1 MNLNQL
7 RAFYAVAKTGAFS
20 KGAEELF
27 VTEPAVF
34 IQVRSLER
42 YLGFKLLDKFGREL
56 RPTEVGRMLFHY
68 AEKIFC
74 LVDEANRAVKEL
86 HELRS
91 GELRIGCA
99 KALAQY
105 LMPLVISS
113 FRDFYPKIKIL
124 LSEGSSDEL
133 IKGVMAHQFELAMVA
148 RMPYPDPI
156 GFVPFSKDRVIVVAS
171 PDSKLVGKGE
181 ISLEELNDQPIICR
195 DAGSATRLAVFS
207 AFEKE
212 GLKLS
217 AIVESGNTEFIKDMV
232 KRDEACSF
240 LSSICVRNEIRR
252 EELAAITIKGNELIL
267 DIDITHLKGKTLS
280 PAASTFLNFLLE
292 SRDSE
297 DLGRTADQI
306 GDRGKTALP
315 LKAAVASRQD
325 NKRLQLIDGSQIKKN
340 TQAN

>member
-7 RAFYAVAKTGAFS
+7 RAFYAVARTGAFS
-20 KGAEELF
+20 KGADELF

-42 YLGFKLLDKFGREL
+42 YLGFKLLDKFGRDL
-56 RPTEVGRMLFHY
+56 KPTEVGRMLFEY
-68 AEKIFC
+68 AEKIFG

-86 HELRS
+86 QELKS

-113 FRDFYPKIKIL
+113 FRDFYPKIRIL

-133 IKGVMAHQFELAMVA
+133 IKGVMSHQFELAIAA
-148 RMPYPDPI
+148 RMPYTDRI
-156 GFVPFSKDRVIVVAS
+156 EVVPFSKDRVIVVAS
-171 PDSKLVGKGE
+171 PDSRLVGKGE
-181 ISLEELNDQPIICR
+181 VSLEDLADQPIICR
-195 DAGSATRLAVFS
+195 DAGSATRLVVFS
-207 AFEKE
+207 VFEKQ

-217 AIVESGNTEFIKDMV
+217 AIVESGNTEFIKDLV
-232 KRDEACSF
+232 KKDEAYSF
-240 LSSICVRNEIRR
+240 LSSICVRNEIKRK
-252 EELAAITIKGNELIL
+252 ELAVVPVKGNDLVL
-267 DIDITHLKGKTLS
+267 NIDITHLKGKTLS
-280 PAASTFLNFLLE
+280 PAANTFLDFLME

-297 DLGRTADQI
+297 DLGGTADRI

-315 LKAAVASRQD
+315 LKAAVANRHDAKGLQPVEGPPI
-325 NKRLQLIDGSQIKKN
+325 KRN
-340 TQAN
+340 TRAS